1 MTPNKLLCNTHFSFA
16 IGVCKRTPTM
26 ESKVQ
31 YSPQRNNLKE
41 RPSYDCIKI
50 THTHT
55 HIYIIN
61 HPLHVLWLYILPH
74 KQDYNFLKRRV
85 YTFVLWHSGKIY
97 NRYSTKAYCTKIES
111 CVKS

>member
-16 IGVCKRTPTM
+16 IGVCKQTPKM

-41 RPSYDCIKI
+41 RPSYNCIKI

-55 HIYIIN
+55 HIYN
-61 HPLHVLWLYILPH
+61 KPSSTCFMV
-74 KQDYNFLKRRV
+74 
-85 YTFVLWHSGKIY
+85 IY
-97 NRYSTKAYCTKIES
+97 LASQTRLQFP
-111 CVKS
+111 